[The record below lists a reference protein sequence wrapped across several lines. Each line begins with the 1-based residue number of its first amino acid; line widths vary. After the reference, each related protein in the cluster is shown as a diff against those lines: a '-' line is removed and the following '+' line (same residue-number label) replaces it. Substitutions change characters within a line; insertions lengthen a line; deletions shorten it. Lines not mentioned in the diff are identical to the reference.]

1 MSVTLQVRDVR
12 EQIYRAAGGRAGAV
26 EGRPSTAL
34 LGRLFHEV
42 FADLVSG
49 DTRLNF
55 RAALDDA
62 GASREEWQSAL
73 VAHAYRRLVGPRLR
87 EHQAHLHHVSIQ
99 VLDFWQAVQSLCAWL
114 ADGLWRAR
122 EYGYSLEEVG
132 RMLRAEQPLSWTVRE
147 PGWSDEVH
155 LVGVADAVWQTP
167 VTERWCLLEL
177 KTGQTA
183 PEADLAQACLYH
195 QMLAASGVDR
205 WGTLALVS
213 FTPERREELYSA
225 EKLKAVR
232 ADLITLIGRMAGVLP
247 EQHETGGENTV
258 SGSSAPPAEVRSAE
272 HLALRERLIEA
283 FVEYGVR
290 VELSEWPVVGPVFL
304 RFFVTPGA
312 RVTPAKVRNLAE
324 PLQVRLGLD
333 APPRVGIEGGR
344 LVLDL
349 QRRDRETVYFSSIR
363 DQLPAPADAADAA
376 LVGSARVPVGVDLGG
391 ALRLADFAEPDNAHL
406 LVAGTPGSGKSEW
419 LRSAIAGL
427 LLTNTP
433 DTLRLLL
440 IDPKRNAFQ
449 MLADSPFL
457 RRPLVF
463 PGEHD
468 AVEVFADLV
477 AEMERR
483 YQLMAATK
491 SDTLADHVRRAGQ
504 PTPRIFCV
512 CDEYADLVLGDRQQ
526 RREIETLIARL
537 GQKARAAG
545 IHLILA
551 TQQPSREIIK
561 GTLDATIPARVG
573 LKMQKAI
580 ESKMLLNEAGAEH
593 LLGRGDLLFKCIGD
607 AVRLQSPYLTK
618 EEQAAVFGRMVRGE
632 GV

>member
-1 MSVTLQVRDVR
+1 MAVTLQVRDVR
-12 EQIYRAAGGRAGAV
+12 EQIYRAAGGRTSVGD
-26 EGRPSTAL
+26 GKPSTAL
-34 LGRLFHEV
+34 LGRLFHAV

-49 DTRLNF
+49 DARLNF

-132 RMLRAEQPLSWTVRE
+132 RMLRAEQPLGWTIRE
-147 PGWSDEVH
+147 PGWSDEVR
-155 LVGVADAVWQTP
+155 LVGVADAVWLTP

-225 EKLKAVR
+225 EKLRAVR
-232 ADLITLIGRMAGVLP
+232 AELISLIGRMAGVLP
-247 EQHETGGENTV
+247 EQREARAEDAARHSEQHSERHSDAQRGEN
-258 SGSSAPPAEVRSAE
+258 
-272 HLALRERLIEA
+272 LALRERLIEA

-290 VELSEWPVVGPVFL
+290 VELSEWPIVGPVFL

-363 DQLPAPADAADAA
+363 DQLPAPARAADA

-391 ALRLADFAEPDNAHL
+391 RLRLADFGEPDNAHL

-419 LRSAIAGL
+419 LRSALAGL

-433 DTLRLLL
+433 DTLRLVL

-477 AEMERR
+477 AEMEQR
-483 YQLMAATK
+483 Y
-491 SDTLADHVRRAGQ
+491 
-504 PTPRIFCV
+504 
-512 CDEYADLVLGDRQQ
+512 
-526 RREIETLIARL
+526 
-537 GQKARAAG
+537 
-545 IHLILA
+545 
-551 TQQPSREIIK
+551 
-561 GTLDATIPARVG
+561 
-573 LKMQKAI
+573 
-580 ESKMLLNEAGAEH
+580 
-593 LLGRGDLLFKCIGD
+593 
-607 AVRLQSPYLTK
+607 
-618 EEQAAVFGRMVRGE
+618 
-632 GV
+632 